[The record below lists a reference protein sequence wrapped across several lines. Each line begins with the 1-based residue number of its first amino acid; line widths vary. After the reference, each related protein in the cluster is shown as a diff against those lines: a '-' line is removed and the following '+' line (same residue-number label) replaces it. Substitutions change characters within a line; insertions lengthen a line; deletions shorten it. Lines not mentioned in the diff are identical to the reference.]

1 MDDRPDELFLIDVDQ
16 EAKELAQYGAG
27 AAELSSERLTAS
39 LHYVSS
45 LLVSLELHAHASFAS
60 SFARAARRMEE
71 GDARRTA
78 RDFADSLRR
87 RIEAIRTD
95 NQDESTDLDL
105 PESLWDRLPQTYRAG
120 MAGKHAGDAIGDI
133 PVRQVPS
140 AAVFEDAAKALAAA
154 DEFAALLRTRASL
167 QRDVST
173 RADLG
178 SSEGLSSAGLLDE
191 ISSTEGSQGGD
202 VTGASAL
209 IEGHTGASALIEGH
223 TGASAITEGFA
234 GGSAHDEAVSG
245 ANRLSDSVK
254 GEIAPSE
261 DIRVGFSG
269 HGRAILSAEKPLSPT
284 MSPAQ
289 VDECFR
295 RAVRVAEGD
304 LERWPTGMQALFDA
318 IDELD
323 RVRLQDA
330 FPAQI
335 QLLAGA
341 DARVSY
347 SLAQSLVFALEEAC
361 PNHELEGLAEAMVV
375 SHTLILSLQLTEPLL
390 TSVMARFA
398 ANFSG
403 RIESSLADK
412 RIRLI
417 LPASRRLSR
426 IVPLRLGEDWFAVPW
441 AQFIGMEDSAFGGSR
456 SVAVSLGNTPDRIR
470 VDEVGLVSVGVWYEL
485 PKPLRHRDRYR
496 GVALVSR
503 GNPLPVFG

>member
-167 QRDVST
+167 QRDVPT

-178 SSEGLSSAGLLDE
+178 SSAGLSDE

-209 IEGHTGASALIEGH
+209 IEGHS
-223 TGASAITEGFA
+223 GASAITEGFA

-254 GEIAPSE
+254 VEIAPSE

-269 HGRAILSAEKPLSPT
+269 QGRGILSAEKPLSPT
-284 MSPAQ
+284 MSAAQ

-403 RIESSLADK
+403 RIENNLADK
-412 RIRLI
+412 RVRLI
-417 LPASRRLSR
+417 LPASRRLLR

-456 SVAVSLGNTPDRIR
+456 SVAVSLGDTPDRIR

>member
-1 MDDRPDELFLIDVDQ
+1 
-16 EAKELAQYGAG
+16 
-27 AAELSSERLTAS
+27 
-39 LHYVSS
+39 
-45 LLVSLELHAHASFAS
+45 
-60 SFARAARRMEE
+60 
-71 GDARRTA
+71 
-78 RDFADSLRR
+78 
-87 RIEAIRTD
+87 
-95 NQDESTDLDL
+95 
-105 PESLWDRLPQTYRAG
+105 LPQTYRAG
-120 MAGKHAGDAIGDI
+120 MAGKHAGDANGDI

-191 ISSTEGSQGGD
+191 ISSTEDSQGGD
-202 VTGASAL
+202 V
-209 IEGHTGASALIEGH
+209 TGASALIEGH

-254 GEIAPSE
+254 VEIAPSE

-269 HGRAILSAEKPLSPT
+269 QGRGILSAEKPLSPT
-284 MSPAQ
+284 MSAAQ

-398 ANFSG
+398 ANYSG
-403 RIESSLADK
+403 RIENNLADK
-412 RIRLI
+412 RVRLI
-417 LPASRRLSR
+417 LPASRRLLR
-426 IVPLRLGEDWFAVPW
+426 IVPLRLGEDWFAVPG

-456 SVAVSLGNTPDRIR
+456 SVAVSLGDTPDRIR

>member
-209 IEGHTGASALIEGH
+209 IEGHTGASA
-223 TGASAITEGFA
+223 ITEGFA

-254 GEIAPSE
+254 VEIAPSE

-269 HGRAILSAEKPLSPT
+269 QGRGILSAEKPLSPT
-284 MSPAQ
+284 MSAPQ

-398 ANFSG
+398 ANYSG
-403 RIESSLADK
+403 RIENNLADK
-412 RIRLI
+412 RVRLI
-417 LPASRRLSR
+417 LPASRRLLR

-456 SVAVSLGNTPDRIR
+456 SVAVSLGDTPDRIR

>member
-209 IEGHTGASALIEGH
+209 IEGHTGASA
-223 TGASAITEGFA
+223 ITEGFA
-234 GGSAHDEAVSG
+234 GGSAHDEAVPD
-245 ANRLSDSVK
+245 ANRLSEGVT

-261 DIRVGFSG
+261 DTRVGFSDQG
-269 HGRAILSAEKPLSPT
+269 QRLLSVEKPLSPT
-284 MSPAQ
+284 LSAAQ

-417 LPASRRLSR
+417 LPASRRLLR

>member
-1 MDDRPDELFLIDVDQ
+1 
-16 EAKELAQYGAG
+16 
-27 AAELSSERLTAS
+27 
-39 LHYVSS
+39 
-45 LLVSLELHAHASFAS
+45 
-60 SFARAARRMEE
+60 
-71 GDARRTA
+71 
-78 RDFADSLRR
+78 
-87 RIEAIRTD
+87 
-95 NQDESTDLDL
+95 
-105 PESLWDRLPQTYRAG
+105 
-120 MAGKHAGDAIGDI
+120 
-133 PVRQVPS
+133 
-140 AAVFEDAAKALAAA
+140 
-154 DEFAALLRTRASL
+154 
-167 QRDVST
+167 
-173 RADLG
+173 
-178 SSEGLSSAGLLDE
+178 LDE

-202 VTGASAL
+202 V
-209 IEGHTGASALIEGH
+209 TGASALIEGH

-254 GEIAPSE
+254 VEIAPSE

-269 HGRAILSAEKPLSPT
+269 QGRGILSAEKPLSPT
-284 MSPAQ
+284 MSAAQ

-398 ANFSG
+398 ANYSG
-403 RIESSLADK
+403 RIENNLADK
-412 RIRLI
+412 RVRLI
-417 LPASRRLSR
+417 LPASRRLLR

-456 SVAVSLGNTPDRIR
+456 SVAVSLGDTPDRIR

>member
-39 LHYVSS
+39 LHYVAS

-95 NQDESTDLDL
+95 NQDDSTDFDL

-120 MAGKHAGDAIGDI
+120 IAGKQATDASGDL

-167 QRDVST
+167 QRDVPT

-178 SSEGLSSAGLLDE
+178 SIEGLSGE
-191 ISSTEGSQGGD
+191 ISSNVDSQGGD
-202 VTGASAL
+202 VP
-209 IEGHTGASALIEGH
+209 
-223 TGASAITEGFA
+223 GASAIRDGHM
-234 GGSAHDEAVSG
+234 GPSALNEAVPD
-245 ANRLSDSVK
+245 ANGLSEGVT

-261 DIRVGFSG
+261 DTRVGFSDQG
-269 HGRAILSAEKPLSPT
+269 QRLLSVEKPLSPT
-284 MSPAQ
+284 LSAAQ

-341 DARVSY
+341 DASISH
-347 SLAQSLVFALEEAC
+347 SLAQALVLALEQAC
-361 PNHELEGLAEAMVV
+361 PNHKLEGLAEAMVV

-417 LPASRRLSR
+417 LPASRRLLR

>member
-417 LPASRRLSR
+417 LPASRRLLR